1 MSIDQ
6 TLKAQ
11 RQLASV
17 ASSGISTAPVYTAFD
32 QVLTQLDLKGE
43 ILDFGAGTGNLTR
56 RLQALGCFN
65 SITAIDIMPR
75 PVEIDES
82 IRWLSWDLNDALD
95 IPGQSFD
102 VIASAEVIEHLE
114 NPRAVAREWFR
125 LLRPGGTLVFST
137 PNNESWRSLIAL
149 VLQGH
154 FVSFGDTCYPAH
166 ITALVRKDIERI
178 LTEAGFSMPKFIF
191 TNVGGI
197 PKFPKLHWQTISA
210 GLLKGIRYSD
220 NLLVIA
226 KRCSSAQ
233 IAHKPK

>member
-1 MSIDQ
+1 LSINQ
-6 TLKAQ
+6 TLHTQ

-17 ASSGISTAPVYTAFD
+17 ASGGISNEPIYKAFE

-56 RLQALGCFN
+56 LLQMLGRF
-65 SITAIDIMPR
+65 SSLSAIDLMPR
-75 PVEIDES
+75 PVGIDES
-82 IRWLSWDLNDALD
+82 VRWIDWDLNEAID
-95 IPGQSFD
+95 IPDRSFD
-102 VIASAEVIEHLE
+102 VIVSAEVIEHLE

-149 VLQGH
+149 VLRGH
-154 FVSFGDTCYPAH
+154 FVAFSDTCYPAH
-166 ITALVRKDIERI
+166 ITALVCKDIERI
-178 LTEAGFSMPKFIF
+178 LTEAGFSIPEFIF

-197 PKFPKLHWQTISA
+197 PKFPNLQWQTISA

-220 NLLVIA
+220 NLLA
-226 KRCSSAQ
+226 

>member
-1 MSIDQ
+1 MSINQ
-6 TLKAQ
+6 TLHTQ

-17 ASSGISTAPVYTAFD
+17 ASGGISNEPIYKAFE

-56 RLQALGCFN
+56 LLQMLGRF
-65 SITAIDIMPR
+65 SSLSAIDLMPR
-75 PVEIDES
+75 PVGIDES
-82 IRWLSWDLNDALD
+82 VRWIDWDLNEAID
-95 IPGQSFD
+95 IPDRSFD
-102 VIASAEVIEHLE
+102 VIVSAEVIEHLE

-149 VLQGH
+149 VLRGH
-154 FVSFGDTCYPAH
+154 FVAFSDTCYPAH
-166 ITALVRKDIERI
+166 ITALVCKDIERI
-178 LTEAGFSMPKFIF
+178 LTEAGFSIPEFIF

-197 PKFPKLHWQTISA
+197 PKFPNLQWQTISA

-220 NLLVIA
+220 NLLA
-226 KRCSSAQ
+226 